1 MAAKTRERMEAAA
14 RRIRFGGCLQLP
26 TVRLMASAIENLEPG
41 AVLRLGLAANTLP
54 EWRVGGQ
61 TLSTA
66 QAIRQGSYRAARIER
81 PVHGV
86 EAMKTYLD
94 CWTEVATA
102 LFSQALAG
110 EPELVESL
118 PKPIG
123 AGAFGFAATIAG
135 DEEGRFA
142 VVLDPAI
149 LESPLVGE
157 GVDQKA
163 GWGEILREVADAAAG
178 ELLAKTGKKCRVEKF
193 EETAGESK
201 VSRAF
206 QLKAGERVLD
216 DSGAGRGA
224 RSQGGAACR
233 AARRSLPRSAPPPVG
248 LSAGIDLLLDVE
260 LEAALRFGC
269 REMPLGEILD
279 LGPGDVV
286 QLDRNVA
293 DPVDLIVGDKI
304 VARGEVVLVNGNF
317 GLRVTEVAA
326 PRKRLESI
334 RCLF

>member
-1 MAAKTRERMEAAA
+1 MK
-14 RRIRFGGCLQLP
+14 
-26 TVRLMASAIENLEPG
+26 SYLE
-41 AVLRLGLAANTLP
+41 
-54 EWRVGGQ
+54 
-61 TLSTA
+61 
-66 QAIRQGSYRAARIER
+66 
-81 PVHGV
+81 
-86 EAMKTYLD
+86 

-118 PKPIG
+118 PKPLA

-135 DEEGRFA
+135 DEEGRFS

-163 GWGEILREVADAAAG
+163 GWGELLREVADAAAG
-178 ELLAKTGKKCRVEKF
+178 ELLAKTGSKCRVEKF
-193 EETAGESK
+193 EEIAGESK
-201 VSRAF
+201 VSLAF
-206 QLKAGERVLD
+206 QLNSGERAFAILVRD
-216 DSGAGRGA
+216 EV
-224 RSQGGAACR
+224 R
-233 AARRSLPRSAPPPVG
+233 APRPAAPPPAAQTAAAAAPALPAG
-248 LSAGIDLLLDVE
+248 LSAGIELLLDVE

-269 REMPLGEILD
+269 KELPLGEILD

-317 GLRVTEVAA
+317 GLRVTEVAS

>member
-1 MAAKTRERMEAAA
+1 
-14 RRIRFGGCLQLP
+14 
-26 TVRLMASAIENLEPG
+26 
-41 AVLRLGLAANTLP
+41 
-54 EWRVGGQ
+54 
-61 TLSTA
+61 
-66 QAIRQGSYRAARIER
+66 
-81 PVHGV
+81 
-86 EAMKTYLD
+86 MKTYLD
-94 CWTEVATA
+94 CWIEVATT

-110 EPELVESL
+110 EPELTESL
-118 PKPIG
+118 PKPLG

-142 VVLDPAI
+142 VVLDPAV

-163 GWGEILREVADAAAG
+163 GWGEILKEVADAAAG

-193 EETAGESK
+193 EEISGESK
-201 VSRAF
+201 VSCAF
-206 QLKAGERVLD
+206 QLKSGERAFAILVRD
-216 DSGAGRGA
+216 EV
-224 RSQGGAACR
+224 R
-233 AARRSLPRSAPPPVG
+233 AARPAAQPPAADSSAPQASAPQASSASQASASAQAPPP
-248 LSAGIDLLLDVE
+248 LSAGVELLLDVE

-269 REMPLGEILD
+269 KELPLGEILD

-326 PRKRLESI
+326 PRRRLESI